1 VQGVGL
7 VTAFIAGL
15 ALTLAAALAQS
26 VAPAQPAVVDV
37 FVGGTNG
44 HSVYRIPAIVRL
56 DGGRLLAFAEARGS
70 QSDNGANDL
79 VMRASEDGGAT
90 WSAMR
95 TVLDLPGRSLNNPC
109 VVQLSSGPR
118 TGRVL
123 LMFQSYPTGKGE
135 GEVTP
140 GNDGDDT
147 CRTLLMH
154 SDDRGATWSA
164 PRDVSSAVKRPA
176 PVTSVATGPGI
187 GIELRAGEHRGRV
200 VMPFNEG
207 PQGKWRVY
215 CALSDDGGDTWS
227 MGDVAPDGGGGRANE
242 VQVAERADGSL
253 LLVARQFWGGARRK
267 AAESRDGGRTWSTLR
282 AVPELVDPSCMGGLI
297 AVDAPAGRLLVCTGP
312 ASEKSRVDGTAWI
325 SADGGATWPRT
336 APVFAG
342 SFAYSV
348 PVPLGGTRVGV
359 LFERD
364 GCSRI
369 AFTVI
374 DVGGAARAGERDASA
389 PR

>member
-1 VQGVGL
+1 M
-7 VTAFIAGL
+7 TALIAKL
-15 ALTLAAALAQS
+15 ALALAAALVQS
-26 VAPAQPAVVDV
+26 GDPKHPAVPAHPAVVDV
-37 FVGGTNG
+37 FVGGADG
-44 HSVYRIPAIVRL
+44 HAVYRIPSIVRL
-56 DGGRLLAFAEARGS
+56 EGGRLLAFAEARGS

-79 VMRASEDGGAT
+79 VMRRSDDGGAT

-109 VVQLSSGPR
+109 ALQLDSGSHA
-118 TGRVL
+118 GRVL

-135 GEVTP
+135 GEVKP
-140 GNDGDDT
+140 GNEGDDT
-147 CRTLLMH
+147 CRTLLVH
-154 SDDRGATWSA
+154 SDDRGITWSA
-164 PRDVSSAVKRPA
+164 PRDVSASVKRPA

-187 GIELRAGEHRGRV
+187 GIQLRAGEHRGRV

-267 AAESRDGGRTWSTLR
+267 SAESRDGGRTWSTLR
-282 AVPELVDPSCMGGLI
+282 AVPELVDPSCMGGLLAI
-297 AVDAPAGRLLVCTGP
+297 DAPSGRLLVCTGP
-312 ASEKSRVDGTAWI
+312 ADEKSRVRGTAWI
-325 SADGGATWPRT
+325 SADGGATWPRSL
-336 APVFAG
+336 PIFGG

-348 PVPLGGTRVGV
+348 PVPLGGARVGV

-364 GCSRI
+364 GCSRV

-374 DVGGAARAGERDASA
+374 DVAAAGGERDAAA